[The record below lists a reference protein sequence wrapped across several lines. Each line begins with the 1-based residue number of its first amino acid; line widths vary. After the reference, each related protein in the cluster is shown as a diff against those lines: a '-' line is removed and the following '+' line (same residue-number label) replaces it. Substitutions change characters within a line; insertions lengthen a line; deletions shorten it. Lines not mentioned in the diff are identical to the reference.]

1 MILASSPPC
10 LVMGPRRSP
19 NPHPTQRS
27 DQAHALILNPPLPLL
42 LLLTLILVVD
52 RRIKI
57 DQPQL
62 VAVPTGMGREPPDMS
77 ELEVIV
83 TNPCRVEGRIEPVD
97 LPPDN
102 GSVSQ
107 EMSIRDPGSRWKRS

>member
-1 MILASSPPC
+1 
-10 LVMGPRRSP
+10 
-19 NPHPTQRS
+19 
-27 DQAHALILNPPLPLL
+27 
-42 LLLTLILVVD
+42 
-52 RRIKI
+52 
-57 DQPQL
+57 
-62 VAVPTGMGREPPDMS
+62 MS